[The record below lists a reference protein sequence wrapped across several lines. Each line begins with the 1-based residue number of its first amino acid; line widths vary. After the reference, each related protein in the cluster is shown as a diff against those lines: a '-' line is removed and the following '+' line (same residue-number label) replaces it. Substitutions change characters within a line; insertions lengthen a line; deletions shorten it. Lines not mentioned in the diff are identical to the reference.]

1 MTSTP
6 GATLS
11 PRDPAPRTGRGSGL
25 GEPEPSPTEQFQASA
40 RRLLAMLLDRAFGV
54 ALEQVERLAQTF
66 DDIAAHGGLQLNA
79 VLGGVRATLEGR
91 NPIWGAITGA
101 VSALSPAAKVA
112 LATAL
117 ILALLLL
124 PVTVVLLLL
133 ALIIGVVAAAVRAG
147 STGG

>member
-1 MTSTP
+1 
-6 GATLS
+6 
-11 PRDPAPRTGRGSGL
+11 
-25 GEPEPSPTEQFQASA
+25 
-40 RRLLAMLLDRAFGV
+40 MLLDRAFGV